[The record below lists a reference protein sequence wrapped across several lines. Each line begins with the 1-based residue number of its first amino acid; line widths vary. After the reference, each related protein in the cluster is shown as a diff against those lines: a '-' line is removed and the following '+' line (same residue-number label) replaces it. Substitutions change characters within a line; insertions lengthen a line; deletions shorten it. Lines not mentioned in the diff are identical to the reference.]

1 MPVYHYLKT
10 LFYIDPKAIPPV
22 LLAYLLG
29 KCWEKHLKPVRG
41 KWLRDSNLSL
51 ARASTSHPP
60 TSLVKRSW
68 HIIKLMVLLSIT
80 SSGWAWVLADWLWSL
95 VSTPIPPLAI
105 LLGSWIVVS
114 LEVNFVLVSLSHNK
128 LQRLVSLSYNKLQR
142 LVNKLQRLVGRLRRQ
157 PIWRDTPDLE
167 LQMLER
173 ELSQFHNGT
182 LYPPTYL
189 Y

>member
-1 MPVYHYLKT
+1 
-10 LFYIDPKAIPPV
+10 
-22 LLAYLLG
+22 
-29 KCWEKHLKPVRG
+29 
-41 KWLRDSNLSL
+41 
-51 ARASTSHPP
+51 
-60 TSLVKRSW
+60 
-68 HIIKLMVLLSIT
+68 
-80 SSGWAWVLADWLWSL
+80 
-95 VSTPIPPLAI
+95 

-142 LVNKLQRLVGRLRRQ
+142 LVNRLRRQ

>member
-68 HIIKLMVLLSIT
+68 HINQ
-80 SSGWAWVLADWLWSL
+80 ADG
-95 VSTPIPPLAI
+95 TTQHNFKRMGMG
-105 LLGSWIVVS
+105 LG
-114 LEVNFVLVSLSHNK
+114 
-128 LQRLVSLSYNKLQR
+128 
-142 LVNKLQRLVGRLRRQ
+142 
-157 PIWRDTPDLE
+157 
-167 LQMLER
+167 
-173 ELSQFHNGT
+173 
-182 LYPPTYL
+182 
-189 Y
+189 